1 MKKFKLLKSFFMA
14 SPIVMVPLV
23 ANSCST
29 NGGKTNNLDD
39 GAASAII
46 KAFNNYK
53 ISINYTK
60 SGAGKSTIIKTADY
74 ENTFN
79 QVSKNPLSIFLND
92 TDASQKTAFEKWLN
106 DNGNPT
112 KKGDNTNY
120 SYTLNENNPSL
131 PTPALASLAF
141 ATGYLTQPEKAVNLM
156 FYLPSFNVTDD
167 SQGKVVGTPTITFT
181 NYSALYATIF
191 GMVGSLN
198 TDVSDLSKTPADLA
212 IIASGLQNSPTW
224 VNKVITKIKA
234 DGTFS
239 NSLIKGTVEIG
250 KDQDILGSLSKTY
263 TLSLNIN
270 LADGLAITL
279 GGTNNSI
286 LEKA

>member
-29 NGGKTNNLDD
+29 SGGKTNNLDD

-53 ISINYTK
+53 VSINYTN
-60 SGAGKSTIIKTADY
+60 SAAGKSTISKTADY
-74 ENTFN
+74 ENTLN
-79 QVSKNPLSIFLND
+79 QLQNDPFSILKDND
-92 TDASQKTAFEKWLN
+92 ATQKTAFEKWLN

-112 KKGDNTNY
+112 KNGDNTTY
-120 SYTLNENNPSL
+120 SYTLNESNTSL
-131 PTPALASLAF
+131 PTPALASIAF
-141 ATGYLTQPEKAVNLM
+141 ATGYLTQPQKALNIM
-156 FYLPSFNVTDD
+156 FYLPTFNVTDD
-167 SQGKVVGTPTITFT
+167 SQGKVVGTPTITFN

-191 GMVGSLN
+191 GMVGSTN

-250 KDQDILGSLSKTY
+250 KDQNILGSLSKTY